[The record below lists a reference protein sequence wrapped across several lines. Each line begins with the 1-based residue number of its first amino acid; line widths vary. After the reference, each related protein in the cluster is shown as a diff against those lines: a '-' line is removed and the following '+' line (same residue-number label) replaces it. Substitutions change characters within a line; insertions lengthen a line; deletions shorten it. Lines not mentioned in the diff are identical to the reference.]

1 MVKAFNHCIEN
12 GVYPDILKLA
22 KVIPLHKGSSKQNFG
37 NYRPLSILSPF
48 NKIFELLLHKRL
60 LNFWNKHDLF
70 SKHQF
75 GFREHFCT
83 GLAITQVFESLP
95 HDKGIS
101 KFSCA
106 IFLDLAKAFDSI
118 NHQILLDKLE
128 HYGVRGVAH
137 SLFKSYLENR
147 KQCVSYK
154 DVSSTFLPITTGVP
168 QGSVLGSFLFLIYIN
183 DLPIC
188 SKFNTT
194 LYADDTVLIYSDKNI
209 NSLNLKTNEEL
220 EKINLWFLINKLSLN
235 LSKTKYMLI
244 SNKPM

>member
-22 KVIPLHKGSSKQNFG
+22 KIIPLYKGSSKQSLG
-37 NYRPLSILSPF
+37 NYRPISILSLF
-48 NKIFELLLHKRL
+48 NKIFELLLHKKL
-60 LNFWNKHDLF
+60 QNFWNKHDLF

-75 GFREHFCT
+75 GFREHFST
-83 GLAITQVFESLP
+83 GFAITQVFERLLDNRDINKS
-95 HDKGIS
+95 
-101 KFSCA
+101 SCA

-128 HYGVRGVAH
+128 HYGVRGVIH

-168 QGSVLGSFLFLIYIN
+168 KGSVLGPFLFLVYIN
-183 DLPIC
+183 NLPLC
-188 SKFNTT
+188 SKFNIT
-194 LYADDTVLIYSDKNI
+194 LYANDTVLICSDKNI

-220 EKINLWFLINKLSLN
+220 EK
-235 LSKTKYMLI
+235 
-244 SNKPM
+244 